1 MSALAIEPG
10 TIEAFGL
17 FLTRTSALVLFAPV
31 FAAALPFSGA
41 RLGLIAVLSTCAYCA
56 TGAPLSGGAEPIVFG
71 ALALRE
77 LSIGLALAFVLQAVV
92 LAVRTAGELVG
103 QEMAFNM
110 ATVVDPQGQSSP
122 LITQLYEGLFMLGLF
137 ALDGHHLLVRA
148 LFDSF
153 ARAPVGAVGVPAG
166 LADAALALVADMF
179 AAGLSFAAPVLVVLF
194 LVSILIGLLARAVPH
209 VNVLEVGF
217 TLRIAVALVAMLAF
231 APLLAPGMEQLYAA
245 LAAGLDGVLSIVE
258 A

>member
-1 MSALAIEPG
+1 MSALSIEPG

-17 FLTRTSALVLFAPV
+17 FTTRTSAMVLFAPI
-31 FAAALPFSGA
+31 FASALPFSGA
-41 RLGLIAVLSTCAYCA
+41 RVGTIAVLSISAFCAAGPPACA
-56 TGAPLSGGAEPIVFG
+56 EAGPILFG
-71 ALALRE
+71 VMALRE
-77 LSIGLALAFVLQAVV
+77 LAIGMALAFVLQAAV
-92 LAVRTAGELVG
+92 LAARTAGELVG

-122 LITQLYEGLFMLGLF
+122 LITQLYEGLFLLGLF
-137 ALDGHHLLVRA
+137 ALDGHHLLVRG
-148 LFDSF
+148 LYESF
-153 ARAPVGAVGVPAG
+153 ERAPVGGVGLPPG
-166 LADAALALVADMF
+166 LAQAAVKLVADMF

-231 APLLAPGMEQLYAA
+231 APLLAPGMEQLHAA
-245 LAAGLDGVLSIVE
+245 LASGLDGVLSLLE
-258 A
+258 S